1 MTDSDEEKEANVDN
15 GTAAAALSATPSTH
29 AIIVGTLQGKP
40 EEKREVKKTEP
51 I

>member
-1 MTDSDEEKEANVDN
+1 MTDTDEEKEANVDN
-15 GTAAAALSATPSTH
+15 GAALSATPSTH

-40 EEKREVKKTEP
+40 VEKREVKKTEP